1 MLPRAPEGFLAPL
14 GMTARGIGRH
24 LLARMGWPGAA
35 WPSLSRAFS
44 SGTPMR
50 TLRIGLIL
58 TAIVAALRRAPEG
71 FLAPLG
77 MTPRRFGGRTAK
89 VLSNLGRP
97 SWQKP
102 CRA

>member
-14 GMTARGIGRH
+14 GMMARGIGRH
-24 LLARMGWPGAA
+24 LLARMGGSGAA

-44 SGTPMR
+44 SGAFMR

-58 TAIVAALRRAPEG
+58 TAIVAAPRRAPMG
-71 FLAPLG
+71 VLTPLG

-89 VLSNLGRP
+89 VLSNLGPP
-97 SWQKP
+97 SRQKP
-102 CRA
+102 YRA